1 MVEKPNLL
9 TPLIGGVVAVVL
21 ALIGNV
27 SNPALKVTLYVASGF
42 AFAISVCFVVGILSV
57 KKWRR
62 LLVIC
67 PASLLVVWLVYRYE
81 VRVQS
86 AANQTEKTAGG
97 PQIIKGEQGRSEK
110 NKPSPESPPP
120 VKQGQTEGRSST
132 EDSKK
137 SDWPEKTTEPKTDPT
152 GSTNH
157 NEQQEFAI
165 LINGV
170 DTREPSAPVDI
181 PPGGWHGNRTT
192 LSVVAVNT
200 GTNPVRKVELF
211 MVAPAD
217 AAPEFR
223 PEPPA
228 KTIIDVS
235 NNVHAYYFL
244 GDAVPRQIF
253 SREIELGIPPKK
265 TEVFIEIGLQGDG
278 GIHLD
283 VTLYLNRSTLRIQR

>member
-97 PQIIKGEQGRSEK
+97 PQIIKG
-110 NKPSPESPPP
+110 
-120 VKQGQTEGRSST
+120 
-132 EDSKK
+132 
-137 SDWPEKTTEPKTDPT
+137 
-152 GSTNH
+152 
-157 NEQQEFAI
+157 
-165 LINGV
+165 
-170 DTREPSAPVDI
+170 
-181 PPGGWHGNRTT
+181 
-192 LSVVAVNT
+192 
-200 GTNPVRKVELF
+200 
-211 MVAPAD
+211 
-217 AAPEFR
+217 
-223 PEPPA
+223 
-228 KTIIDVS
+228 
-235 NNVHAYYFL
+235 
-244 GDAVPRQIF
+244 
-253 SREIELGIPPKK
+253 
-265 TEVFIEIGLQGDG
+265 
-278 GIHLD
+278 
-283 VTLYLNRSTLRIQR
+283 